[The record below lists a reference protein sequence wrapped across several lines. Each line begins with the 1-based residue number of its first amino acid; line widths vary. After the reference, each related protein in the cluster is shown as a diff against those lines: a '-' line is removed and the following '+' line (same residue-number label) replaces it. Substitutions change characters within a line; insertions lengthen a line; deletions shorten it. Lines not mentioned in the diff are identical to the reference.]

1 MTCVS
6 TSGRLGRE
14 LGTMTAPARVTS
26 TTRQMLQAALAAAIA
41 KKRTETEARWRPM
54 SPAETEAL
62 ETYWQ
67 KRTVRAMRAKEAQR
81 EKRVAV
87 RARGDNPA
95 PTPTGMWAKAMSLQA
110 ATDTRLTMGARVALQ
125 VIRALSARCKR
136 ISRNGLAVTLG
147 VHPRTAQRYLSELR
161 ERGYIRT
168 RLIANR
174 LGWVVAQV
182 IEITERVLPKH
193 HQPRTAESLADGIS
207 RAMSTRETRRNQ
219 GETALSPCKTNE
231 IYLLGIKDQ
240 SGLPEFV
247 GDAS

>member
-1 MTCVS
+1 MTCMISVA
-6 TSGRLGRE
+6 LVPAPRE
-14 LGTMTAPARVTS
+14 DARKTMR
-26 TTRQMLQAALAAAIA
+26 AALAAAIA
-41 KKRTETEARWRPM
+41 KKRAEQAARIRPMTPVEAAAFETRWR
-54 SPAETEAL
+54 ERTE
-62 ETYWQ
+62 
-67 KRTVRAMRAKEAQR
+67 RAMRAKEAQR
-81 EKRVAV
+81 EQRRTK
-87 RARGDNPA
+87 RARHDNPM
-95 PTPTGMWAKAMSLQA
+95 PTATGMWAKAMSLQA

-193 HQPRTAESLADGIS
+193 HRPRTAESLADGIA
-207 RAMSTRETRRNQ
+207 RAMSTPESRRNQ
-219 GETALSPCKTNE
+219 GETVLSPCKTKE
-231 IYLLGIKDQ
+231 LHILGNMGR
-240 SGLPEFV
+240 SGLLEFER
-247 GDAS
+247 GAS